1 MESVRDGAGR
11 GGGVK
16 ASVGARAL
24 VALCAALLGSMDA
37 RAVAPSTDARAV
49 APSADPWG
57 RPTHLRAAGAPAV
70 RWDELSAA
78 ARPVRLFWDDAG
90 RGAEV
95 QLWRRGRWRTVAR
108 AAHPGWTSA
117 PVPRDARLRV
127 RLDGATRWSPPVQAP
142 AWTTPGEL
150 ARLGLGGAAL
160 LGADVGEL
168 ARDRLTGTT
177 WASTLGGGLAEVG
190 RDGRLRGV
198 VGRYEGLPHERVVA
212 VAADAGRTLVGTA
225 GGAALLESGVVVQ
238 VWDAVLP
245 DAYVQ
250 AVALEGPRLWAG
262 TWRGLVALGADG
274 SAAAAPA
281 PEGAVYS
288 LTPDRAGGLWVG
300 TLGLDRVDATGAR
313 PDGATVDPLPVAGE
327 RVYDALD
334 LGASGL
340 LVATL
345 EGGPQ
350 AVAAGSGVARPL
362 PAYFADSAY
371 ALARTGHGLWV
382 AAGAAGLFGPGGA
395 PVGAGQGLDAG
406 AVWSVVA
413 DPADQLL
420 VGSDR
425 GLWRLQLTPPQ
436 PAGSSD
442 DRRGAPVAPVRS
454 VSRLPL
460 SPWPAQTAAAAL
472 WLHPKGAFLGGPEGV
487 RAIGRPHPSAADLVV
502 GAPRDVVAFVEG
514 PTGLWAIGQRAVHL
528 SQGGALDQVHLPE
541 RPTDALRHRDALWF
555 TSDAGL
561 WRLSPETRQA
571 ERVASL
577 PSATRLAAGPHGV
590 WVLSAGVVYRVVG
603 GVSRPYM
610 RARPALDLAVA
621 PDGVWLGTEDG
632 LERLVLGGDDP
643 GAALDVLG
651 EADAGVR
658 ISAVAADGAGG
669 CWFAGAD
676 GSVGRV
682 LGDGRVVVAHLPGPD
697 PAEPT
702 AVVPD
707 GDAAWVLTPVGTW
720 RVDLPASSARSVASP

>member
-1 MESVRDGAGR
+1 M
-11 GGGVK
+11 
-16 ASVGARAL
+16 
-24 VALCAALLGSMDA
+24 
-37 RAVAPSTDARAV
+37 
-49 APSADPWG
+49 
-57 RPTHLRAAGAPAV
+57 
-70 RWDELSAA
+70 
-78 ARPVRLFWDDAG
+78 
-90 RGAEV
+90 
-95 QLWRRGRWRTVAR
+95 
-108 AAHPGWTSA
+108 
-117 PVPRDARLRV
+117 
-127 RLDGATRWSPPVQAP
+127 
-142 AWTTPGEL
+142 
-150 ARLGLGGAAL
+150 
-160 LGADVGEL
+160 
-168 ARDRLTGTT
+168 
-177 WASTLGGGLAEVG
+177 
-190 RDGRLRGV
+190 
-198 VGRYEGLPHERVVA
+198 
-212 VAADAGRTLVGTA
+212 
-225 GGAALLESGVVVQ
+225 
-238 VWDAVLP
+238 
-245 DAYVQ
+245 
-250 AVALEGPRLWAG
+250 
-262 TWRGLVALGADG
+262 
-274 SAAAAPA
+274 
-281 PEGAVYS
+281 
-288 LTPDRAGGLWVG
+288 
-300 TLGLDRVDATGAR
+300 
-313 PDGATVDPLPVAGE
+313 
-327 RVYDALD
+327 
-334 LGASGL
+334 
-340 LVATL
+340 ATL

-395 PVGAGQGLDAG
+395 PVGAGGGSTRARSGAWSPTPQTRCWWAG
-406 AVWSVVA
+406 PRPLAA
-413 DPADQLL
+413 PAHP
-420 VGSDR
+420 
-425 GLWRLQLTPPQ
+425 T
-436 PAGSSD
+436 AA
-442 DRRGAPVAPVRS
+442 RRVLRRPEGAPVAPVRS

-472 WLHPKGAFLGGPEGV
+472 WPHPKGAFLGGPEGV
-487 RAIGRPHPSAADLVV
+487 RALGRPHPSASNLVV
-502 GAPRDVVAFVEG
+502 GAPRDVVAFVED

-541 RPTDALRHRDALWF
+541 RPTDALRHRAALWF

-577 PSATRLAAGPHGV
+577 PSATRLAAGPQGV

-697 PAEPT
+697 PVEPT

-720 RVDLPASSARSVASP
+720 RIDLPASSARGIASP